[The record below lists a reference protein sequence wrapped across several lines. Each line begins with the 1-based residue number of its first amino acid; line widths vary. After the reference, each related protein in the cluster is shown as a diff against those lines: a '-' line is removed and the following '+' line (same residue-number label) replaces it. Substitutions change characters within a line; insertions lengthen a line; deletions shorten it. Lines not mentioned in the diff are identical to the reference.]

1 MYGRYGT
8 IQAVLNRKVEE
19 AMQDIFENAKRVANT
34 AVERAAWE
42 ADKLRRA
49 TARQREIELAQ
60 RERTTLV
67 DQIATTLVDLDK
79 RGQVTPEPLKVL
91 AQRLRTLDNE
101 VRNGQDE
108 VKAIR
113 TETFQP
119 GTVSISVTRQG
130 ADGTSPCPT
139 CGKPTR
145 NNASFCSNCG
155 ARLR

>member
-1 MYGRYGT
+1 
-8 IQAVLNRKVEE
+8 
-19 AMQDIFENAKRVANT
+19 MQDIFENAKRVANT

-49 TARQREIELAQ
+49 TARQRDIELAQ

-67 DQIATTLVDLDK
+67 EQIATTLLDLDK
-79 RGQVTPEPLKVL
+79 RGQVTEEPLKML

-101 VRNGQDE
+101 VHNGQDE

-113 TETFQP
+113 NETFQP
-119 GTVSISVTRQG
+119 GTISISVTRQG
-130 ADGTSPCPT
+130 TEGTTACPT

-145 NNASFCSNCG
+145 SNAAFCSNCG

>member
-1 MYGRYGT
+1 
-8 IQAVLNRKVEE
+8 
-19 AMQDIFENAKRVANT
+19 MQDIFENAKRVANT

-67 DQIATTLVDLDK
+67 EQIASSLLDLDK
-79 RGQVTPEPLKVL
+79 RGQITEEPLKML

-101 VRNGQDE
+101 VTHGQDE

-113 TETFQP
+113 NETFQP
-119 GTVSISVTRQG
+119 GTISISVTRQG
-130 ADGTSPCPT
+130 IEEAPSCPT

-145 NNASFCSNCG
+145 SNASFCSNCG

>member
-1 MYGRYGT
+1 
-8 IQAVLNRKVEE
+8 
-19 AMQDIFENAKRVANT
+19 MQDIFENAKRVANT

-67 DQIATTLVDLDK
+67 EQIASSLLDLDK
-79 RGQVTPEPLKVL
+79 RGQVTQEPLKML

-101 VRNGQDE
+101 VTHGQDE

-113 TETFQP
+113 NETFQP
-119 GTVSISVTRQG
+119 GTISISVTRQG
-130 ADGTSPCPT
+130 IEEATACPT

-145 NNASFCSNCG
+145 SNASFCSNCG

>member
-1 MYGRYGT
+1 
-8 IQAVLNRKVEE
+8 
-19 AMQDIFENAKRVANT
+19 MQDIFENAKRVANT

-67 DQIATTLVDLDK
+67 EQIASSLLDLDK
-79 RGQVTPEPLKVL
+79 RGQITQEPLKML

-101 VRNGQDE
+101 VTHGQDE

-113 TETFQP
+113 NETFQP
-119 GTVSISVTRQG
+119 GTISISVTRQG
-130 ADGTSPCPT
+130 IEEAAACPT

-145 NNASFCSNCG
+145 SNASFCSNCG

>member
-1 MYGRYGT
+1 
-8 IQAVLNRKVEE
+8 
-19 AMQDIFENAKRVANT
+19 MQDIFENAKRVANT

-67 DQIATTLVDLDK
+67 EQIANSLLDLDK
-79 RGQVTPEPLKVL
+79 RGQITQEPLKML

-101 VRNGQDE
+101 VTHGQDD

-113 TETFQP
+113 NETFQP
-119 GTVSISVTRQG
+119 GTISISVTRQG
-130 ADGTSPCPT
+130 IEEAHACPT

-145 NNASFCSNCG
+145 SNASFCSNCG

>member
-1 MYGRYGT
+1 
-8 IQAVLNRKVEE
+8 
-19 AMQDIFENAKRVANT
+19 MQDIFENAKRVANT

-60 RERTTLV
+60 RERTTLIE
-67 DQIATTLVDLDK
+67 QIASSLLDLDK
-79 RGQVTPEPLKVL
+79 RGQITQEPLKML

-101 VRNGQDE
+101 VNHGQDE

-113 TETFQP
+113 NETFQP
-119 GTVSISVTRQG
+119 GTVSITVTRQG
-130 ADGTSPCPT
+130 IEEAQHACPT

-145 NNASFCSNCG
+145 SNASFCSNCG

>member
-1 MYGRYGT
+1 
-8 IQAVLNRKVEE
+8 
-19 AMQDIFENAKRVANT
+19 MQDIFENAKRVANT

-67 DQIATTLVDLDK
+67 EQIASSLLDLDK
-79 RGQVTPEPLKVL
+79 RGQITQEPLKML

-101 VRNGQDE
+101 VTHGQDE

-113 TETFQP
+113 NETFQP
-119 GTVSISVTRQG
+119 GTISISVTRQG
-130 ADGTSPCPT
+130 IEEAPACPT

-145 NNASFCSNCG
+145 SNASFCSNCG